1 MQAPKAKKL
10 PQELTIHGDTRIDNY
25 YWLKDRED
33 PEVIDYLN
41 KENAYCKEVLK
52 PTEQLQEQLYEE
64 IVGRIKKDDESVP
77 YKKKGYWYYTRFTE
91 ESQYPIYCRKK
102 ESMDAK
108 EQILM
113 DVNVMAE
120 GHKYYKVGGLS
131 ISPDEEYMV
140 YGEDTVSRRI
150 YTLKMKSMKTGE
162 ILDLNIPGTT
172 GGACWAADS
181 QTLFYTLKDE
191 TTLRSATVMSYN
203 VVTKEQK
210 LRFVEEDDTF
220 NCGVYKSKSDKYI
233 IISSGASI
241 TSEYRYL
248 KADNPL
254 ADFKM
259 FQKRIRGMEYSISH
273 FENKWY
279 VMTNWDAHN
288 FKLMQTDELLTE
300 RENWTEVIAHRE
312 DTLLEGQEIF
322 KNFMVIEE
330 RRNGQNHIR
339 IINQK
344 TQEEHYMHFESETY
358 DCWSSTNPDFDSEIL
373 RFGYTSMT
381 TPSTVYDYDMNTRQ
395 KVLLKQQEVIG
406 GYDENLYDSKRLW
419 VTARDGAKV
428 PMSVVYRKKLTGENH
443 KVNEELTST
452 MGENNFAEGV
462 LAPRTRPLLLYAY
475 GSYGHSLDPYFSSVR
490 LSLLDRGFVYVI
502 AHIRGGEDL
511 GRPWYDNGKLLFKK
525 NTFFDFIDCAEYLIA
540 ENWTTP
546 KQLYAEGGSAGGL
559 LMGAVVNYRPD
570 LWNGVIA
577 QVPFVDVVTTM
588 LDETIPL
595 TTGEYD
601 EWGNPNEEEYYHYI
615 KSYSPYD
622 NIEAKEYPN
631 MFITTGLHDSQ
642 VQYWEPAKW
651 LAKLR
656 EMKTD
661 DNILIMDCNMETGH
675 GGASGRFDALRET
688 AKEFAFLFMLEGIK
702 K

>member
-1 MQAPKAKKL
+1 MYHCTMQAPKAKKI
-10 PQELTIHGDTRIDNY
+10 PKEHNIHGDVRIDNY
-25 YWLKDRED
+25 YWLRDRENQ
-33 PEVIDYLN
+33 EVIDYLN
-41 KENAYCKEVLK
+41 AENTYCKEVLK
-52 PTEQLQEQLYEE
+52 PTEPLQKKLYEE

-102 ESMDAK
+102 DSMENK

-120 GHKYYKVGGLS
+120 GHKYYNVGGLS
-131 ISPDEEYMV
+131 LSPNEKYMV

-150 YTLKMKSMKTGE
+150 YTLKMKSMETGE

-172 GGACWAADS
+172 GGACWAEDS
-181 QTLFYTLKDE
+181 QTIFYTMKDE
-191 TTLRSATVMSYN
+191 TTLRSAKVMSYN
-203 VVTKEQK
+203 VVTKEEIV
-210 LRFVEEDDTF
+210 RFEEKDDTF
-220 NCGVYKSKSDKYI
+220 NCGVYKSKSEKYI

-241 TSEYRYL
+241 TSEYQFIL
-248 KADNPL
+248 ATNPQ
-254 ADFKM
+254 DTFKI

-288 FKLMQTDELLTE
+288 FKLMETAELLTE
-300 RENWTEVIAHRE
+300 RKNWVEVIAHRE
-312 DTLLEGQEIF
+312 DTLLEGQEVF
-322 KNFMVIEE
+322 SNFMVIEE
-330 RRNGQNHIR
+330 RRNGQNHLR

-344 TQEEHYMHFESETY
+344 TQEEHYMQFDSETY
-358 DCWSSTNPDFDSEIL
+358 DCWTSTNPDFDSEIL

-381 TPSTVYDYDMNTRQ
+381 TPSSVYDYDMNTRD
-395 KVLLKQQEVIG
+395 KVLLKQQEVVG
-406 GYDENLYDSKRLW
+406 GYDESLYDSKRLW
-419 VTARDGAKV
+419 VTARDGEKV
-428 PMSVVYRKKLTGENH
+428 PMSLVYKKSSAEESKENRKG
-443 KVNEELTST
+443 
-452 MGENNFAEGV
+452 A
-462 LAPRTRPLLLYAY
+462 PLLLYAY

-511 GRPWYDNGKLLFKK
+511 GRMWYENGKLLAKL
-525 NTFFDFIDCAEYLIA
+525 NTFFDFIDCADYLIA
-540 ENWTTP
+540 EKWTTP

-559 LMGAVVNYRPD
+559 LMGAVVNFRPE

-651 LAKLR
+651 IAKLR
-656 EMKTD
+656 DMKTD
-661 DNILIMDCNMETGH
+661 TNMLIMDCNMETGH
-675 GGASGRFDALRET
+675 GGASGRFEALKET
-688 AKEFAFLFMLEGIK
+688 AKEFAFLFMLEGITD
-702 K
+702 

>member
-1 MQAPKAKKL
+1 MYHCTMQAPKAKKI
-10 PQELTIHGDTRIDNY
+10 PKEHSIHGDVRIDNY
-25 YWLKDRED
+25 YWLRDRENQ
-33 PEVIDYLN
+33 EVIDYLN
-41 KENAYCKEVLK
+41 AENAYCKEVLK
-52 PTEQLQEQLYEE
+52 PTEPLQEKLYEE

-77 YKKKGYWYYTRFTE
+77 YQKKGYWYYTRFTE

-102 ESMDAK
+102 DSMENK

-120 GHKYYKVGGLS
+120 GHKYYNVGGLS
-131 ISPDEEYMV
+131 LSPDEKYMV

-150 YTLKMKSMKTGE
+150 YTLKMKSMETGE

-172 GGACWAADS
+172 GGACWAEDS
-181 QTLFYTLKDE
+181 QTIFYTMKDE
-191 TTLRSATVMSYN
+191 TTLRSAKVMSYN
-203 VVTKEQK
+203 VVTKEETV
-210 LRFVEEDDTF
+210 RFVEKDDTF
-220 NCGVYKSKSDKYI
+220 NCGVYKSKSEKYI

-241 TSEYRYL
+241 TSEYQFIL
-248 KADNPL
+248 ATNPQ
-254 ADFKM
+254 DTFKI

-288 FKLMQTDELLTE
+288 FKLMETAEILTE
-300 RENWTEVIAHRE
+300 RKNWVEVIAHRE
-312 DTLLEGQEIF
+312 DTLLEGQEVF
-322 KNFMVIEE
+322 SNFMVIEE
-330 RRNGQNHIR
+330 RRNGQNHLR
-339 IINQK
+339 VINQK
-344 TQEEHYMHFESETY
+344 TQEEHYMQFDSETY
-358 DCWSSTNPDFDSEIL
+358 DCWTSTNPDFDSEIL

-381 TPSTVYDYDMNTRQ
+381 TPSSVYDYDMNTRD
-395 KVLLKQQEVIG
+395 KVLLKQQEVVG
-406 GYDENLYDSKRLW
+406 GYDESLYDSKRLW
-419 VTARDGAKV
+419 VTARDGEKV
-428 PMSVVYRKKLTGENH
+428 PMSLVYKKSSAEETKENRKG
-443 KVNEELTST
+443 
-452 MGENNFAEGV
+452 A
-462 LAPRTRPLLLYAY
+462 PLLLYAY

-511 GRPWYDNGKLLFKK
+511 GRMWYENGKLLAKL
-525 NTFFDFIDCAEYLIA
+525 NTFFDFIDCADYLIA
-540 ENWTTP
+540 EKWTTP

-559 LMGAVVNYRPD
+559 LMGAVVNFRPE

-651 LAKLR
+651 IAKLR
-656 EMKTD
+656 DMKTD
-661 DNILIMDCNMETGH
+661 TNMLIMDCNMETGH
-675 GGASGRFDALRET
+675 GGASGRFEALKET
-688 AKEFAFLFMLEGIK
+688 AKEFAFLFMLEGITD
-702 K
+702 

>member
-1 MQAPKAKKL
+1 MYHCTMQAPKAKKI
-10 PQELTIHGDTRIDNY
+10 PKEHNIHGDVRIDNY
-25 YWLKDRED
+25 YWLRDRENQ
-33 PEVIDYLN
+33 EVIDYLN
-41 KENAYCKEVLK
+41 AENAYCKEVLK
-52 PTEQLQEQLYEE
+52 PTEPLQEKLYEE

-102 ESMDAK
+102 DSMENK

-120 GHKYYKVGGLS
+120 GHKYYSVGGLS
-131 ISPDEEYMV
+131 LSPDEKYMV

-150 YTLKMKSMKTGE
+150 YTLKMKSMETGE

-172 GGACWAADS
+172 GGACWAEDS
-181 QTLFYTLKDE
+181 QTIFYTMKDE
-191 TTLRSATVMSYN
+191 TTLRSAKVMSYN
-203 VVTKEQK
+203 LVTKEEIV
-210 LRFVEEDDTF
+210 RFVEKDDTF
-220 NCGVYKSKSDKYI
+220 NCGVYKSKSEKYI

-241 TSEYRYL
+241 TSEYQFIL
-248 KADNPL
+248 ATNPQ
-254 ADFKM
+254 DTFKI
-259 FQKRIRGMEYSISH
+259 FQKRVRGMEYSISH

-288 FKLMQTDELLTE
+288 FKLMETAELLTE
-300 RENWTEVIAHRE
+300 RKNWVEVIAHRE
-312 DTLLEGQEIF
+312 DTLLEGQEVF
-322 KNFMVIEE
+322 SNFMVIEE
-330 RRNGQNHIR
+330 RRNGQNHLR

-344 TQEEHYMHFESETY
+344 TQEEHYMQFDSETY
-358 DCWSSTNPDFDSEIL
+358 DCWTSTNPDFDSEIL

-381 TPSTVYDYDMNTRQ
+381 TPSSVYDYDMNTRD
-395 KVLLKQQEVIG
+395 KVLLKQQEVVG
-406 GYDENLYDSKRLW
+406 GYDESLYDSKRLW
-419 VTARDGAKV
+419 VTARDGEKV
-428 PMSVVYRKKLTGENH
+428 PMSLVYKKSSAEETKENRKG
-443 KVNEELTST
+443 
-452 MGENNFAEGV
+452 A
-462 LAPRTRPLLLYAY
+462 PLLLYAY

-511 GRPWYDNGKLLFKK
+511 GRMWYENGKLLAKL
-525 NTFFDFIDCAEYLIA
+525 NTFFDFIDCADYLIA
-540 ENWTTP
+540 EKWTTP

-559 LMGAVVNYRPD
+559 LMGAVVNFRPE

-651 LAKLR
+651 IAKLR
-656 EMKTD
+656 DMKTD
-661 DNILIMDCNMETGH
+661 TNMLIMDCNMETGH
-675 GGASGRFDALRET
+675 GGASGRFEALKET
-688 AKEFAFLFMLEGIK
+688 AKEFAFLFMLEGITD
-702 K
+702 

>member
-1 MQAPKAKKL
+1 MYHCTMQAPKAKKI
-10 PQELTIHGDTRIDNY
+10 PKEHSIHGDVRIDNY
-25 YWLKDRED
+25 YWLRDRED
-33 PEVIDYLN
+33 QEVIDYLN
-41 KENAYCKEVLK
+41 EENAYCKEVLK
-52 PTEQLQEQLYEE
+52 PTEPLQEKLYEE

-102 ESMDAK
+102 DSMENK

-120 GHKYYKVGGLS
+120 GHKYYNVGGLS
-131 ISPDEEYMV
+131 LSPNEKYMV

-150 YTLKMKSMKTGE
+150 YTLKMKSMETGE

-172 GGACWAADS
+172 GGACWAEDS
-181 QTLFYTLKDE
+181 QTIFYTMKDE
-191 TTLRSATVMSYN
+191 TTLRSAKVMSYN
-203 VVTKEQK
+203 VVTKEEIV
-210 LRFVEEDDTF
+210 RFEEKDDTF
-220 NCGVYKSKSDKYI
+220 NCGVYKSKSEKYI

-241 TSEYRYL
+241 TSEYQFIL
-248 KADNPL
+248 ATNPQ
-254 ADFKM
+254 DTFKI

-288 FKLMQTDELLTE
+288 FKLMETAELLTE
-300 RENWTEVIAHRE
+300 RKNWVEVIAHRE
-312 DTLLEGQEIF
+312 DTLLEGQEVF
-322 KNFMVIEE
+322 SNFMVIEE
-330 RRNGQNHIR
+330 RRNGQNHLR

-344 TQEEHYMHFESETY
+344 TQEEHYMQFDSETY
-358 DCWSSTNPDFDSEIL
+358 DCWTSTNPDFDSEIL

-381 TPSTVYDYDMNTRQ
+381 TPSSVYDYDMNTRD
-395 KVLLKQQEVIG
+395 KVLLKQQEVVG
-406 GYDENLYDSKRLW
+406 GYDESLYDSKRLW
-419 VTARDGAKV
+419 VTARDGEKV
-428 PMSVVYRKKLTGENH
+428 PMSLVYKKSSAEESKENRKG
-443 KVNEELTST
+443 
-452 MGENNFAEGV
+452 A
-462 LAPRTRPLLLYAY
+462 PLLLYAY

-511 GRPWYDNGKLLFKK
+511 GRMWYENGKLLAKL
-525 NTFFDFIDCAEYLIA
+525 NTFFDFIDCADYLIA
-540 ENWTTP
+540 EKWTTP

-559 LMGAVVNYRPD
+559 LMGAVVNFRPE

-651 LAKLR
+651 IAKLR
-656 EMKTD
+656 DMKTD
-661 DNILIMDCNMETGH
+661 TNMLIMDCNMETGH
-675 GGASGRFDALRET
+675 GGASGRFEALKET
-688 AKEFAFLFMLEGIK
+688 AKEFAFLFMLEGITD
-702 K
+702 

>member
-1 MQAPKAKKL
+1 MYHCTMQAPKAKKI
-10 PQELTIHGDTRIDNY
+10 PKEHSIHGDVRIDNY
-25 YWLKDRED
+25 YWLRDRED
-33 PEVIDYLN
+33 QEVIDYLN
-41 KENAYCKEVLK
+41 EENAYCKEVLK
-52 PTEQLQEQLYEE
+52 PTEPLQEKLYEE

-102 ESMDAK
+102 DSMENK

-120 GHKYYKVGGLS
+120 GHKYYNVGGLS
-131 ISPDEEYMV
+131 LSPNEKYMV

-150 YTLKMKSMKTGE
+150 YTLKMKSMETGE

-172 GGACWAADS
+172 GGACWAEDS
-181 QTLFYTLKDE
+181 QTIFYTMKDE
-191 TTLRSATVMSYN
+191 TTLRSAKVMSYN
-203 VVTKEQK
+203 VVTKEEIV
-210 LRFVEEDDTF
+210 RFEEKDDTF
-220 NCGVYKSKSDKYI
+220 NCGVYKSKSEKYI

-241 TSEYRYL
+241 TSEYQFIL
-248 KADNPL
+248 ATNPQ
-254 ADFKM
+254 DTFKI

-288 FKLMQTDELLTE
+288 FKLMETAELLTE
-300 RENWTEVIAHRE
+300 RKNWVEVIAHRE
-312 DTLLEGQEIF
+312 DTLLEGQEVF
-322 KNFMVIEE
+322 SNFMVIEE
-330 RRNGQNHIR
+330 RRNGQNHLR

-344 TQEEHYMHFESETY
+344 TQEEHYMQFDSETY
-358 DCWSSTNPDFDSEIL
+358 DCWTSTNPDFDSEIL

-381 TPSTVYDYDMNTRQ
+381 TPSSVYDYDMNTRD
-395 KVLLKQQEVIG
+395 KVLLKQQEVVG
-406 GYDENLYDSKRLW
+406 GYDESLYDSKRLW
-419 VTARDGAKV
+419 VTARDGEKV
-428 PMSVVYRKKLTGENH
+428 PMSLVYKKSSAEESKENRKG
-443 KVNEELTST
+443 
-452 MGENNFAEGV
+452 A
-462 LAPRTRPLLLYAY
+462 PLLLYAY

-511 GRPWYDNGKLLFKK
+511 GRMWYENGKLLAKL
-525 NTFFDFIDCAEYLIA
+525 NTFFDFIDCADYLIA
-540 ENWTTP
+540 EKWTTP
-546 KQLYAEGGSAGGL
+546 KQLYAEGGSAGGG
-559 LMGAVVNYRPD
+559 LMGAVVNFRPE

-651 LAKLR
+651 IAKLR
-656 EMKTD
+656 DMKTD
-661 DNILIMDCNMETGH
+661 TNMLIMDCNMETGH
-675 GGASGRFDALRET
+675 GGASGRFEALKET
-688 AKEFAFLFMLEGIK
+688 AKEFAFLFMLEGITD
-702 K
+702 

>member
-1 MQAPKAKKL
+1 MYHCTMQAPKAKKI
-10 PQELTIHGDTRIDNY
+10 PKEHNIHGDVRIDNY
-25 YWLKDRED
+25 YWLRDRENQ
-33 PEVIDYLN
+33 EVIDYLN
-41 KENAYCKEVLK
+41 AENAYCKEVLK
-52 PTEQLQEQLYEE
+52 PTEPLQKKLYEE

-77 YKKKGYWYYTRFTE
+77 YQKKGYWYYTRFTE

-102 ESMDAK
+102 DSMENK

-120 GHKYYKVGGLS
+120 GHKYYNVGGLS
-131 ISPDEEYMV
+131 LSPNEKYMV

-150 YTLKMKSMKTGE
+150 YTLKMKSMETGE

-172 GGACWAADS
+172 GGACWAEDS
-181 QTLFYTLKDE
+181 QTIFYTMKDE
-191 TTLRSATVMSYN
+191 TTLRSAKVMSYN
-203 VVTKEQK
+203 VVTKEEIV
-210 LRFVEEDDTF
+210 RFEEKDDTF
-220 NCGVYKSKSDKYI
+220 NCGVYKSKSEKYI

-241 TSEYRYL
+241 TSEYQFIL
-248 KADNPL
+248 ATNPQ
-254 ADFKM
+254 DTFKI

-288 FKLMQTDELLTE
+288 FKLMETAEILTE
-300 RENWTEVIAHRE
+300 RKNWVEVIAHRE
-312 DTLLEGQEIF
+312 DTLLEGQEVF
-322 KNFMVIEE
+322 SNFMVIEE
-330 RRNGQNHIR
+330 RRNGQNHLR
-339 IINQK
+339 VINQK
-344 TQEEHYMHFESETY
+344 TQEEHYMQFDSETY
-358 DCWSSTNPDFDSEIL
+358 DCWTSTNPDFDSEIL

-381 TPSTVYDYDMNTRQ
+381 TPSSVYDYDMNTRD
-395 KVLLKQQEVIG
+395 KVLLKQQEVVG
-406 GYDENLYDSKRLW
+406 GYDESLYDSKRLW
-419 VTARDGAKV
+419 VTARDGEKV
-428 PMSVVYRKKLTGENH
+428 PMSLVYKKSSAEESKENRKG
-443 KVNEELTST
+443 
-452 MGENNFAEGV
+452 A
-462 LAPRTRPLLLYAY
+462 PLLLYAY

-511 GRPWYDNGKLLFKK
+511 GRMWYENGKLLAKL
-525 NTFFDFIDCAEYLIA
+525 NTFFDFIDCADYLIA
-540 ENWTTP
+540 EKWTTP

-559 LMGAVVNYRPD
+559 LMGAVVNFRPE

-651 LAKLR
+651 IAKLR
-656 EMKTD
+656 DMKTD
-661 DNILIMDCNMETGH
+661 TNMLIMDCNMETGH
-675 GGASGRFDALRET
+675 GGASGRFEALKET
-688 AKEFAFLFMLEGIK
+688 AKEFAFLFMLEGITD
-702 K
+702 

>member
-1 MQAPKAKKL
+1 MQAPKAKKI
-10 PQELTIHGDTRIDNY
+10 PKEHNIHGDVRIDNY
-25 YWLKDRED
+25 YWLRDRENQ
-33 PEVIDYLN
+33 EVIDYLN
-41 KENAYCKEVLK
+41 AENEYCKEVLK
-52 PTEQLQEQLYEE
+52 PTEPLQEKLYEE

-102 ESMDAK
+102 DSMENK

-120 GHKYYKVGGLS
+120 GHKYYNVGGLS
-131 ISPDEEYMV
+131 LSPDEKYMV

-150 YTLKMKSMKTGE
+150 CTLKMKSMETGE

-172 GGACWAADS
+172 GGACWAEDS
-181 QTLFYTLKDE
+181 QTIFYTMKDE
-191 TTLRSATVMSYN
+191 TTLRSAKVMSYN
-203 VVTKEQK
+203 VVTKEEIV
-210 LRFVEEDDTF
+210 RFVEKDDTF
-220 NCGVYKSKSDKYI
+220 NCGVYKSKSEKYI

-241 TSEYRYL
+241 TSEYQFIL
-248 KADNPL
+248 ATNPQ
-254 ADFKM
+254 DTFKI
-259 FQKRIRGMEYSISH
+259 FQKRVRGMEYSISH

-288 FKLMQTDELLTE
+288 FKLMETAELLTE
-300 RENWTEVIAHRE
+300 RKNWVEVIAHRE
-312 DTLLEGQEIF
+312 DTLLEGQEVF
-322 KNFMVIEE
+322 SSFMVIEE
-330 RRNGQNHIR
+330 RRNGQNHLR
-339 IINQK
+339 VINQK
-344 TQEEHYMHFESETY
+344 TQEEHYMQFDSETY
-358 DCWSSTNPDFDSEIL
+358 DCWTSTNPDFDSEIL

-381 TPSTVYDYDMNTRQ
+381 TPSSVYDYNMNTRD
-395 KVLLKQQEVIG
+395 KVLLKQQEVVG
-406 GYDENLYDSKRLW
+406 GYDESLYDSKRLW
-419 VTARDGAKV
+419 VTARDGEKV
-428 PMSVVYRKKLTGENH
+428 PMSLVYKKSSAEETKENS
-443 KVNEELTST
+443 K
-452 MGENNFAEGV
+452 GA
-462 LAPRTRPLLLYAY
+462 PLLLYAY

-511 GRPWYDNGKLLFKK
+511 GRMWYENGKLLAKL
-525 NTFFDFIDCAEYLIA
+525 NTFFDFIDCADYLIA
-540 ENWTTP
+540 EKWTTP
-546 KQLYAEGGSAGGL
+546 KHLYAEGGSAGGL
-559 LMGAVVNYRPD
+559 LMGAVVNFRPE

-651 LAKLR
+651 IAKLR
-656 EMKTD
+656 DMKTD
-661 DNILIMDCNMETGH
+661 TNMLIMDCNMETGH
-675 GGASGRFDALRET
+675 GGASGRFEALKET
-688 AKEFAFLFMLEGIK
+688 AKEFAFLFMLEGITD
-702 K
+702 